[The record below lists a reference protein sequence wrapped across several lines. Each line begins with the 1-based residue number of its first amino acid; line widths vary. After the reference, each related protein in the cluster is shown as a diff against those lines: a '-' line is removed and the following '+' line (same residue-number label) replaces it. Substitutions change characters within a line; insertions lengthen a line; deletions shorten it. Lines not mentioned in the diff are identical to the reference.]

1 MDKFSSVDE
10 VLDFAIQREQ
20 ESVEFYTDLAG
31 RVSRP
36 QMKEVFLQFA
46 DEERNHKAKLQAVK
60 QGKTLIPAEGNVT
73 DLKIADYVVE
83 VEVKEQMDYQE
94 ALIVAMKKEKA
105 AYKLYSKLATLAEDE
120 GLQQT
125 FRALAQEEAKHKL
138 RFEVEYDDN
147 VLSADW

>member
-105 AYKLYSKLATLAEDE
+105 AYKLYSKLAGLAEDE

>member
-46 DEERNHKAKLQAVK
+46 DEERNHKAKLQTVK

-105 AYKLYSKLATLAEDE
+105 AYKLYSKLAALAEDE

>member
-1 MDKFSSVDE
+1 MGKFSSVDE
-10 VLDFAIQREQ
+10 VLEFAMAREQ
-20 ESVEFYTDLAG
+20 ESVDFYTDLAE
-31 RVSRP
+31 RVKRP
-36 QMKEVFLQFA
+36 EMKKVFLQFA

-60 QGKTLIPAEGNVT
+60 QGKNLLPSEKAVT

-83 VEVKEQMDYQE
+83 VEIKEQMDYQE

-105 AYKLYSKLATLAEDE
+105 AYKLYSELAELTEDAA
-120 GLQQT
+120 LTDT

>member
-46 DEERNHKAKLQAVK
+46 DEERNHKAKLQTVK
-60 QGKTLIPAEGNVT
+60 QGKTLIPAEANVT

-105 AYKLYSKLATLAEDE
+105 AYKLYSKLAALAEDE